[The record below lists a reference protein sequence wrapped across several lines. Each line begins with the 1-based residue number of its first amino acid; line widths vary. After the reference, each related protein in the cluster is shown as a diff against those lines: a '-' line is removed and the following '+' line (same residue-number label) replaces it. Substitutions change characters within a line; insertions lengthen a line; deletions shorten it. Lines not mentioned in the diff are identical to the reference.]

1 MFKHLECKILHQ
13 CWCAEEESLLFFL
26 QLSCTDFQPWMGL
39 YPNPTEVVDN
49 YFFLQLKP
57 AQYWTVTTVW
67 TGPWK
72 VYEQCI
78 HWPVPWRGQAPDWKW
93 CPPSL
98 GPASSRSGSGRST
111 HRQAARTG
119 PLSPTSFCHVYR
131 PSCLMKIIG
140 ENHVIQWIFGGGGAP
155 SFFFLDCKNY
165 CELENYSLCVWSW
178 SLSFLLRSFTN
189 MSKGKKSKYCC
200 FSVALVTKT

>member
-1 MFKHLECKILHQ
+1 MFKHPECKILHQ
-13 CWCAEEESLLFFL
+13 RWRTEEESLLFFL

-39 YPNPTEVVDN
+39 YPNPTEVVDD

-57 AQYWTVTTVW
+57 AQYQTATEVW

-72 VYEQCI
+72 VLEQCI

-111 HRQAARTG
+111 RRQAARMG

-131 PSCLMKIIG
+131 PSCLMKRME
-140 ENHVIQWIFGGGGAP
+140 ENHVIQWIFEGGVGGGGALP
-155 SFFFLDCKNY
+155 FFLDCKNY
-165 CELENYSLCVWSW
+165 CELENYSLCGWSC
-178 SLSFLLRSFTN
+178 SLSFVLRSFTN
-189 MSKGKKSKYCC
+189 MGTAHS
-200 FSVALVTKT
+200 